1 MTICT
6 SLAVAVI
13 LVGLIIVAAYVYQ
26 ETRP

>member
-13 LVGLIIVAAYVYQ
+13 LVGLIIVTAYVYQ
-26 ETRP
+26 ETHR